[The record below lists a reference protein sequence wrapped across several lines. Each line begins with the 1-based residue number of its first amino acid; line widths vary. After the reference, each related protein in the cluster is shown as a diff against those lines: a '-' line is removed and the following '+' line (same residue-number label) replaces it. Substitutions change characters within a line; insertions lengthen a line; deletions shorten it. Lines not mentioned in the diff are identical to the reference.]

1 MLFCMHNLA
10 CVDVLDI
17 YQHAH
22 TCISTTQIHT
32 YTYNTHTYIYTHTH
46 SLPLP
51 TSAKRLRLNYDR
63 SLFGMK
69 FSDAESLSMCLE
81 NTATLVSLRW
91 GPHPPSDTLA
101 V

>member
-1 MLFCMHNLA
+1 M
-10 CVDVLDI
+10 
-17 YQHAH
+17 Y
-22 TCISTTQIHT
+22 IHHPNT
-32 YTYNTHTYIYTHTH
+32 YTYIHIHPH
-46 SLPLP
+46 PLPLP

-91 GPHPPSDTLA
+91 GPHTPSDISCSVNGLVA
-101 V
+101 LCMLWWLVEC